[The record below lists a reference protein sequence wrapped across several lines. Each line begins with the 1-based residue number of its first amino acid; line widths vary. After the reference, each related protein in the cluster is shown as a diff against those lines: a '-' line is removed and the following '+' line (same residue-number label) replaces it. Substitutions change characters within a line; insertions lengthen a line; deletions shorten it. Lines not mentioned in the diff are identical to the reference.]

1 MVRPSPLYQLIESQI
16 DGTLAEFVAA
26 RRASSSWAEMA
37 EELSQKTGRKVSDE
51 TLRRWFANRITVKV
65 TKTVRVKV
73 A

>member
-26 RRASSSWAEMA
+26 RRASSTWAEMA
-37 EELSQKTGRKVSDE
+37 AELSRQAGREVSDE
-51 TLRRWFANRITVKV
+51 TLRRWFADRIQVE
-65 TKTVRVKV
+65 VKV